1 MPVTA
6 DEVNEGTLP
15 LTPLHAT
22 HRAIRDPRDDGV
34 KHPTALGRDF
44 GLTETYRVSLG
55 RGLPGQ
61 RTDPI

>member
-22 HRAIRDPRDDGV
+22 HRAIRDPHDDGV

-44 GLTETYRVSLG
+44 GLTET
-55 RGLPGQ
+55 
-61 RTDPI
+61 